1 MYRRLALRSLAIVA
15 AVAVLVFAT
24 AALSH
29 GHINQDSQEDS
40 HCSLCMALHSGKH
53 VLASPVV
60 ALQFT
65 PIQLALQADTD
76 CVVFVSGL
84 SLPAHDRA
92 PPLTE

>member
-1 MYRRLALRSLAIVA
+1 MNRRFALRTFAIVA
-15 AVAVLVFAT
+15 AVAVLAFAT

-40 HCSLCMALHSGKH
+40 HCSLCLALHSGKH
-53 VLASPVV
+53 VLVSPVV
-60 ALQFT
+60 ALLFT
-65 PIQLALQADTD
+65 PIQLALLADTD
-76 CVVFVSGL
+76 CVVFVSVL

>member
-76 CVVFVSGL
+76 CVVFLSGL